1 MYDLSAVPVTL
12 TLILLNVAVSLY
24 ALFAHPSWIDRFAL
38 IPERVAAHREGYR
51 LITSSFLHANLPH
64 LLFNMVTLYFF
75 GPTIELLL
83 GVFPFLAIYIGSAL
97 TASIWPMVRYRHDPD
112 YAAVGASG
120 SIAGILFAHAL
131 FYPLNKLYIFFI
143 PIGIPAVIFAVA
155 FVAFS
160 YWAAHRPDSG
170 AGFMGRI
177 AHEAHLGGAL
187 GGLLLT
193 LLLEPRALPHFFG
206 ELLKA
211 FG

>member
-1 MYDLSAVPVTL
+1 MYDLSSIPVTT
-12 TLILLNVAVSLY
+12 TLILLNVGIS
-24 ALFAHPSWIDRFAL
+24 LFALLSHPSWIEQYAL
-38 IPERVAAHREGYR
+38 VPARVASHREGYR
-51 LITSSFLHANLPH
+51 LITSSFLHANFPH

-97 TASIWPMVRYRHDPD
+97 TASIWPMVKYRHDPN

-120 SIAGILFAHAL
+120 SIAGVLFAHAL

-143 PIGIPAVIFAVA
+143 PIGIPAALFALA

-160 YWAAHRPDSG
+160 YYAARKPDGG

-187 GGLLLT
+187 GGLVLT

-206 ELLKA
+206 QLLRLI
-211 FG
+211 G